1 MGAVRVRIGSR
12 TQAAPRGYS
21 PGVTPFQRTAAI
33 FDVDDSLVDGN
44 VGTIFTWYLLSQR
57 LLRQDVRAK
66 LPKALYDYAR
76 RRLTEGD
83 MVALASKAHVGL
95 ALDTLEGHAR
105 DCFERH
111 VRKRITAEGMK
122 TMRRHLLAGHLV
134 VLASGSPQVMVDE
147 VGLFLRSHVAL
158 GTRAIIRDGVMT
170 DELLLPLTFEAGKRD
185 RVREACEAYGIDLT
199 RSFLYSDSVA
209 DTPLFEAVGTPV
221 VVNPKSAFR
230 AEAVRRGWEV
240 QSWRERW
247 EPAKG
252 APPDEFPVEEWIS
265 WES

>member
-1 MGAVRVRIGSR
+1 MGSLSAFWSSTLR
-12 TQAAPRGYS
+12 TRQGYP

-44 VGTIFTWYLLSQR
+44 VGTIFTWYLFSQR
-57 LLRQDVRAK
+57 LLRPDVRAK

-95 ALDTLEGHAR
+95 ALDALEGHAR
-105 DCFERH
+105 DCFEKH

-122 TMRRHLLAGHLV
+122 TVRRHLLAGHLV
-134 VLASGSPQVMVDE
+134 VLASGSPQVMIDE
-147 VGLFLRSHVAL
+147 VGLFLRSHLAL
-158 GTRAIIRDGVMT
+158 GTRALIRGGQMT
-170 DELLLPLTFEAGKRD
+170 DELLLPLTFEAGKRE
-185 RVREACEAYGIDLT
+185 RVREACESYGVDLS

-209 DTPLFEAVGTPV
+209 DTPLFEEVGTPV
-221 VVNPKSAFR
+221 VINPKSAFR
-230 AEAVRRGWEV
+230 AEAVRRGWDV
-240 QSWRERW
+240 QQWRGRW
-247 EPAKG
+247 EDAKG
-252 APPDEFPVEEWIS
+252 VAPDEFPVEEWAS